1 MRIHWLRLAARNLR
15 EQAESITRDN
25 GPAAGKRHV
34 TMVYEAVDRLAR
46 RPGLGRPGRI
56 LGTRELV
63 ISATRL
69 VIPYRVREDRVEIL
83 RVFHGAQR
91 RPEAS
96 QGNGSNGRGR

>member
-1 MRIHWLRLAARNLR
+1 MKIEWLGLALR
-15 EQAESITRDN
+15 DLLGQAEYIAQDNPATAKRLVTR
-25 GPAAGKRHV
+25 V
-34 TMVYEAVDRLAR
+34 CEAVDRLAR

-63 ISATRL
+63 ISGTPL

-83 RVFHGAQR
+83 RVFHDAQR

-96 QGNGSNGRGR
+96 QGKGSNGRGR